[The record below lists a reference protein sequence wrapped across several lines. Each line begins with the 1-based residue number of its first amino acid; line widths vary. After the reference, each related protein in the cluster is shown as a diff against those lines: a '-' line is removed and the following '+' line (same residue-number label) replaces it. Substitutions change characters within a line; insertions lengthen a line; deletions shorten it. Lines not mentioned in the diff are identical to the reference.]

1 MLSNG
6 IDRIP
11 VFERC
16 GGFVQGGGALICRSR
31 VRPRGARGEG
41 RLVVTSLDFDSRLPG
56 PEIQHFHTGEVPLC
70 W

>member
-31 VRPRGARGEG
+31 VRPRGARGG
-41 RLVVTSLDFDSRLPG
+41 
-56 PEIQHFHTGEVPLC
+56 EIGEAGGHFAGF
-70 W
+70 